1 MRLEP
6 YGRLTPEPRK
16 DALLTSRLHTFGTSR
31 AVTPAVLPGQRI
43 GLMGGSFNPPHEGH
57 LAIAEA
63 ALKRLDL
70 DRVWWI
76 VTPGNPLK
84 PHHELRPLPD
94 RMAAARR
101 IAVNPRIKVTSLEA
115 ALGTV
120 FTAETLGFLLKRH
133 PGVRFVWIMGAD
145 NLASFH
151 RWRAWRRIFET
162 VPVAVMDRPGWRLRA
177 LSAVAAKAFSKGF
190 VPEARAASLAR
201 RRPPAWTFLTLR
213 LSPASSTALRAG
225 KRR

>member
-1 MRLEP
+1 MLKGLSPLLSPDLLHVLASMGHGDEIV
-6 YGRLTPEPRK
+6 LA
-16 DALLTSRLHTFGTSR
+16 DA
-31 AVTPAVLPGQRI
+31 
-43 GLMGGSFNPPHEGH
+43 N
-57 LAIAEA
+57 
-63 ALKRLDL
+63 
-70 DRVWWI
+70 
-76 VTPGNPLK
+76 
-84 PHHELRPLPD
+84 
-94 RMAAARR
+94 
-101 IAVNPRIKVTSLEA
+101 
-115 ALGTV
+115 